1 MKLALAIVSGIAF
14 AALLVMSLAPEA
26 LVGLRSGF
34 DSLAG
39 LTTAVALGAMTL
51 VGGWLWIRDRAVRN
65 RARSDADKQG

>member
-1 MKLALAIVSGIAF
+1 MKLVLAVLSGLAF

-39 LTTAVALGAMTL
+39 LTTAVALAALTL
-51 VGGWLWIRDRAVRN
+51 VGGWLWIRDRRPRGGADP
-65 RARSDADKQG
+65 SDDRG